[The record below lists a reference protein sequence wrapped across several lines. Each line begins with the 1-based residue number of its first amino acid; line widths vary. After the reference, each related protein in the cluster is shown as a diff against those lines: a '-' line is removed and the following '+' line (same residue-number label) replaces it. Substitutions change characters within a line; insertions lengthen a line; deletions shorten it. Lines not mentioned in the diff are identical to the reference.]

1 MKNCVIYVRTNNKDD
16 YSIKNQE
23 ELLKSYSN
31 DKNFN
36 IKEIRFINSSSFSFS
51 SF

>member
-23 ELLKSYSN
+23 ELLKSYLN
-31 DKNFN
+31 DKLY
-36 IKEIRFINSSSFSFS
+36 SFDL
-51 SF
+51 